1 MADGEQPRDLRPTEG
16 ADATSRLLEE
26 LLAEGKPVAEIAVR
40 LGISVPDAHARIRG
54 VPPEFVSDKV
64 YDNEQDPQHDIFLMR
79 LDEFPETDGFPEHFH
94 QGWKRRDDNWAAS

>member
-54 VPPEFVSDKV
+54 VPPGREVEDGEPLLPPSLGRA
-64 YDNEQDPQHDIFLMR
+64 EQAGGGEGPPLR
-79 LDEFPETDGFPEHFH
+79 APG
-94 QGWKRRDDNWAAS
+94 